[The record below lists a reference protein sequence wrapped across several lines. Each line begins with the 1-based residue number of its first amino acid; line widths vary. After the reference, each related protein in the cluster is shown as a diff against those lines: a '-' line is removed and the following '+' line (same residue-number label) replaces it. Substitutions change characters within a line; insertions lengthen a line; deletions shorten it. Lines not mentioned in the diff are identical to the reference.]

1 MPFYVYILLCEDGSF
16 YTGYTKNIGE
26 RARLH
31 NCGKGARYTKMHK
44 PEKVAHVETFG
55 SRAEAM
61 KREKAIK
68 RLSHQ
73 QKLEL
78 VDTWSATGSSDKK
91 S

>member
-1 MPFYVYILLCEDGSF
+1 
-16 YTGYTKNIGE
+16 
-26 RARLH
+26 
-31 NCGKGARYTKMHK
+31 MHK
-44 PEKVAHVETFG
+44 PEKIAHVETFG

-78 VDTWSATGSSDKK
+78 VDTWNATGSSDKK